1 MMDIKISPKNISNI
15 EIQLDDVIYFSNT
28 VPING
33 SPMGLMTNDVE
44 INKKLKQILENA
56 LASIEIS
63 LQSNS

>member
-1 MMDIKISPKNISNI
+1 M
-15 EIQLDDVIYFSNT
+15 
-28 VPING
+28 PING

>member
-1 MMDIKISPKNISNI
+1 MMDIKISPSNISNI
-15 EIQLDDVIYFSNT
+15 EIQLDDVTYFSNT

>member
-1 MMDIKISPKNISNI
+1 MMNFATSNKDKSHI
-15 EIQLDDVIYFSNT
+15 EIQLDGITYFYNT
-28 VPING
+28 VPAEG

>member
-15 EIQLDDVIYFSNT
+15 EIQLDDVTYFSNT

-33 SPMGLMTNDVE
+33 SHMGLMTNDVE